1 MWVGSAKNE
10 INDLSV
16 RIPRNGKLLT
26 FVATFNIIKKKQR
39 KIIETHIGKFT
50 KNDEW
55 DRFKV

>member
-16 RIPRNGKLLT
+16 KIPRNGILLT
-26 FVATFNIIKKKQR
+26 FVATFNIINRKQR
-39 KIIETHIGKFT
+39 QINETRIGKFT